1 MTDNQTDKITF
12 TPLSSIDKKINEVFE
27 GLVVRK
33 DLGKYI
39 KLSSVL
45 PSYVLEYLI
54 GNNANGSD
62 EDTILAGIQTVR
74 NLLASQFVDRDKGE
88 WFKSQIKE
96 KGQLRIIDKIDVV
109 LDERK
114 DQYLATITNL
124 GVDKVIVN
132 SDTVLKNPKL
142 LIGGIWCELTVRYE
156 YISDKINP
164 FVLVKLKPIQFPG
177 CDINEYFEKRSKFTP
192 DEWLILMMQTI
203 GWDAKHFTRRQQLL
217 YLLRLVPFTERNYNL
232 IELGPK
238 GTGKTHVNSE
248 LSPHGSLISGSTVT
262 KAKLFG
268 EARAKAALGLIGS
281 WDNVT
286 FDEFASK
293 KTPVQPEMVNIM
305 KNYMANGSFNRGP
318 GVITAQSSMSFA
330 GNTVGTVESML
341 QNSHLFDALP
351 PLYIDSAFLDRMHA
365 YLPGWEVP
373 RIRTEAF
380 TSGYG
385 FIVDYLAEIMHEL
398 RSKDYSALFEQYF
411 ELHDDLSVRDTIAIR
426 HTFSGMVKLMY
437 PHGELGESEAQELLE
452 FAMECRKRV
461 ADQLPRIDFT
471 MAKYVKFE
479 YRKKGH
485 TDWIVVKTPE
495 EKAFPHTYFKKFPN
509 KSDKGMSDLD
519 AMG

>member
-1 MTDNQTDKITF
+1 MTNTPDEQINF
-12 TPLSSIDKKINEVFE
+12 TPLSDIDTKINRVFE

-39 KLSSVL
+39 KLASVL
-45 PSYVLEYLI
+45 PSYVIEYLL
-54 GNNANGSD
+54 GNNANGND
-62 EDTILAGIQTVR
+62 KDTILTGIQTVR
-74 NLLASQFVDRDKGE
+74 DLLASQFVDRNKSE
-88 WFKSQIKE
+88 LFKSKIRE
-96 KGQLRIIDKIDVV
+96 KGQLRIIDKIDVT

-114 DQYLATITNL
+114 DVYLATFANL
-124 GVDKVIVN
+124 GVSKIIVN
-132 SDTVLKNPKL
+132 DDTANKYPKL
-142 LIGGIWCELTVRYE
+142 FTGGLWCEITIRYE
-156 YISDKINP
+156 YISEKINP
-164 FVLVKLKPIQFPG
+164 FILIKLRPIQFPG
-177 CDINEYFEKRSKFTP
+177 CDLQEYFEKRREFTTA
-192 DEWLILMMQTI
+192 EWIVLMMQTI
-203 GWDAKHFTRRQQLL
+203 GWNAHHFTRRQHLM
-217 YLLRLVPFTERNYNL
+217 YLLRLVPFIERNYNL

-248 LSPHGSLISGSTVT
+248 LSPHGSLVSGSTVT

-293 KTPVQPEMVNIM
+293 TTPVTPEIVNIM

-330 GNTVGTVESML
+330 GNTTSTVETML
-341 QNSHLFDALP
+341 QYSHLFEALP

-385 FIVDYLAEIMHEL
+385 LIVDYLSEIMHEL
-398 RSKDYSALFEQYF
+398 RSIDYSTLFEQYF
-411 ELHDDLSVRDTIAIR
+411 ELHNSLSVRDTLAIR
-426 HTFSGMVKLMY
+426 HTFSGMVKLLY
-437 PHGELGESEAQELLE
+437 PHGDLQEHEVRELLT

-461 ADQLPRIDFT
+461 ADQLPRIDPT
-471 MAKYVKFE
+471 MGYVKFC
-479 YRKKGH
+479 YRKIG
-485 TDWIVVKTPE
+485 DQNWEVVETPE
-495 EKAFPHTYFKKFPN
+495 EVEFSHTYYKLAPN
-509 KSDKGMSDLD
+509 KHDKGVSDLE
-519 AMG
+519 AMR